1 MEGLGTF
8 LVTPEE
14 LTKKAVI
21 WQNLVKQAQKAY
33 DLFDKAACDTEDY
46 FNGTAG
52 TQFRAEIKKKV
63 EYGKEALGQLELLTE
78 KLSEIAR
85 VYEKAEGEN
94 KNVLGGN

>member
-14 LTKKAVI
+14 LTNKAVI
-21 WQNLVKQAQKAY
+21 WQNLVKRAQKAY
-33 DLFDKAACDTEDY
+33 DLFDKAVCDTEGY
-46 FNGTAG
+46 FEGNAG

-63 EYGKEALGQLELLTE
+63 ECGREALGQLELLTE